1 VIWQLSCGFVG
12 RGRGRIL
19 DRRAPVLAVADPC
32 NWHACGTNLSR
43 RQSAT
48 TVSASTDQARVCLAA
63 PPPAP
68 VTSSGVVGQSF
79 HGKRSGT
86 RLRRPLRLRQYS
98 QVTGTSPSGTLFDSP
113 QMGHKLPGDSA
124 REDGPHQP

>member
-86 RLRRPLRLRQYS
+86 RLRRAFRHHTSGQVMRS
-98 QVTGTSPSGTLFDSP
+98 QPANYLAPVHEQSTVC
-113 QMGHKLPGDSA
+113 QLPA
-124 REDGPHQP
+124 ELEP